1 MELTRV
7 LLAKQIDERIDGL
20 FAIER
25 ELRAMLDRKL
35 VPLGVTYAQYAMLRL
50 IGEPRGAVAL
60 QPDNVVRATDIA
72 DYFGFA
78 LRTVTVTVNGLVNA
92 GLIRRRK
99 SPSDGRVQELLV
111 TPKGQKVLGQAVEHY
126 RRALRIFERLPRSH
140 WNALWHTIP
149 SILLEIEAE
158 NRLDE
163 RRDRG
168 KKG

>member
-7 LLAKQIDERIDGL
+7 LLKKQIDERIDGL

-35 VPLGVTYAQYAMLRL
+35 APFGVTYAQYAMLRF
-50 IGEPRGAVAL
+50 IGEPRGAVAV

-92 GLIRRRK
+92 GLVRRRK
-99 SPSDGRVQELLV
+99 SPTDGRVQELLV
-111 TPKGQKVLGQAVEHY
+111 TPKGHKVMGQAAEAY
-126 RRALRIFERLPRSH
+126 LQATRIFQHLPRSH

-149 SILLEIEAE
+149 SILIEIEAE

-163 RRDRG
+163 RREQG